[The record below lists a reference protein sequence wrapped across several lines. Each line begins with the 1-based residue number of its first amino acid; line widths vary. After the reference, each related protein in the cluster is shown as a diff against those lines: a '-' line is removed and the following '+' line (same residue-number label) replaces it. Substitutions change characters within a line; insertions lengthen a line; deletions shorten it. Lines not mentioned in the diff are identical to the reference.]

1 MILRWRETGRI
12 SADILRGDEF
22 MHKAVQ
28 DPQEALKMVQGYDA
42 LVGGVDLAVRP
53 GPFADP

>member
-22 MHKAVQ
+22 IRKALH
-28 DPQEALKMVQGYDA
+28 DPQAALEIVRGYDA